1 MPGKPVFLLTDI
13 LIFGV
18 LLTVL
23 AFFLYAIRKPH
34 LRQPWRQVVRSKTGV
49 ISMIVLAIYIGVA
62 LLDSVH
68 FHLPLDNH
76 NPDDQAGERRYSGEI
91 HSLFDLIVSDLRLHT
106 EKTYSAPF
114 ATHLYA
120 KETVYLPDGTKR
132 RIYPRLSW
140 GASHLDDPA
149 RQRPLDILKL
159 ALIGAGK
166 AVVAWLILM
175 TLLCLY
181 LTARGKIPS
190 LRVKSFPPGGKNSP
204 KNLQPT
210 TKNPPAEAKIFP
222 LNTKNF
228 RAAAAAILHNQ
239 FAVPW
244 RTAAITLAIVLL
256 ILFVG
261 AEWAAKYHLLG
272 TDKVGEDVL
281 YQALK
286 SIRTGVVIG
295 TLTTL
300 LMLPFA
306 ITLGVMAGYFRGWID
321 DVIQYLYTT
330 LNSIPGVL
338 LIAAA
343 VLMLDVYMN
352 KHTEAFTSLIQ
363 RADLRLLFLC
373 LILGL
378 TSWTGLCRLL
388 RAETLK
394 LRELDFIQAA
404 SAFGVTSG
412 QTIFRHV
419 LPNVMHIV
427 LITLVLDFSGLVLA
441 EAVLSYI
448 NIGVDPT
455 MNSWGNMINSAR
467 LEMAREP
474 VVWWSLAAS
483 LFFMFTLVLFANLF
497 ADVVRDALD
506 PRLAKK

>member
-1 MPGKPVFLLTDI
+1 MFGKPVFLITDI
-13 LIFGV
+13 LIFSLV
-18 LLTVL
+18 FLII
-23 AFFLYAIRKPH
+23 AFFVYAMRKPH
-34 LRQPWRQVVRSKTGV
+34 LRKPWAQVVRSKAGV
-49 ISMIVLAIYIGVA
+49 ISMMVLLVYISIAI
-62 LLDSVH
+62 LDSMH
-68 FHLPLDNH
+68 FHPKVENNSVDNET
-76 NPDDQAGERRYSGEI
+76 QYSGEI
-91 HSLFDLIVSDLRLHT
+91 QSVFDRIVFGIRNST

-114 ATHLYA
+114 AAYLFS
-120 KETVYLPDGTKR
+120 KETVQLEDGSKLR
-132 RIYPRLSW
+132 EHPRLQW
-140 GASHLDDPA
+140 GAKHLEDPA
-149 RQRPLDILKL
+149 SEKSADIMSLAVIGVIK
-159 ALIGAGK
+159 ALI
-166 AVVAWLILM
+166 AWFVLM
-175 TLLCLY
+175 FLLSVY
-181 LTARGKIPS
+181 LSIRSKHSFSNTVGTMLRGES
-190 LRVKSFPPGGKNSP
+190 D
-204 KNLQPT
+204 
-210 TKNPPAEAKIFP
+210 
-222 LNTKNF
+222 
-228 RAAAAAILHNQ
+228 
-239 FAVPW
+239 VPW
-244 RTAAITLAIVLL
+244 RTFAVTLAVILIVLL
-256 ILFVG
+256 VG
-261 AEWAAKYHLLG
+261 AEWATKYHVLG

-306 ITLGVMAGYFRGWID
+306 IILGIMAGYFRGWID

-343 VLMLDVYMN
+343 VLMLNVYMG
-352 KHTEAFTSLIQ
+352 KHAEEFASLTQ

-394 LRELDFIQAA
+394 LREVDFVQAA
-404 SAFGVTSG
+404 SAFGVGSG
-412 QTIFRHV
+412 QTIFRHI
-419 LPNVMHIV
+419 LPNMMHIV

-506 PRLAKK
+506 PRIAKN

>member
-1 MPGKPVFLLTDI
+1 MIGKPVFLLTDV
-13 LIFGV
+13 LIFF
-18 LLTVL
+18 LLFCIV
-23 AFFLYAIRKPH
+23 AFFIYAIRKPH
-34 LRQPWRQVVRSKTGV
+34 LRQPWRQVVRSKAGV
-49 ISMIVLAIYIGVA
+49 ISMMVLSIYVGVA
-62 LLDSVH
+62 ILDSIH
-68 FHLPLDNH
+68 FHPVLNGDVQQSKK
-76 NPDDQAGERRYSGEI
+76 DQYSGEVV
-91 HSLFDLIVSDLRLHT
+91 SLFDQVVMDLRNSS
-106 EKTYSAPF
+106 EKTYSSPF
-114 ATHLYA
+114 AAHLFA
-120 KETVYLPDGTKR
+120 KETVQMSDGSKLR
-132 RIYPRLSW
+132 DFARLKW
-140 GASHLDDPA
+140 GARHLENPKSQK
-149 RQRPLDILKL
+149 RSDIFRL
-159 ALIGAGK
+159 ALEGLGNALL
-166 AVVAWLILM
+166 VWLV
-175 TLLCLY
+175 TFASLCLY
-181 LTARGKIPS
+181 L
-190 LRVKSFPPGGKNSP
+190 SFKN
-204 KNLQPT
+204 KNKFSVTVGHLF
-210 TKNPPAEAKIFP
+210 NSESEI
-222 LNTKNF
+222 
-228 RAAAAAILHNQ
+228 
-239 FAVPW
+239 PW
-244 RTAAITLAIVLL
+244 RTIAVSLGFVLT
-256 ILFVG
+256 IIFVG
-261 AEWAAKYHLLG
+261 AEWASKYHVLG
-272 TDKVGEDVL
+272 TDKIGEDVL

-306 ITLGVMAGYFRGWID
+306 ITLGIMAGYFRGWID
-321 DVIQYLYTT
+321 DVIQYIYTT

-343 VLMLDVYMN
+343 VLMMNVYMS
-352 KHTEAFTSLIQ
+352 KHAEEFASLTQ

-394 LRELDFIQAA
+394 LREHDFIQAA
-404 SAFGVTSG
+404 SAFGVGST
-412 QTIFRHV
+412 QTIFKHI

-427 LITLVLDFSGLVLA
+427 LITIVLDFSGLVLA

-506 PRLAKK
+506 PRLAKQ

>member
-1 MPGKPVFLLTDI
+1 MFGKPVFLITDI
-13 LIFGV
+13 LIFA
-18 LLTVL
+18 LLFIIV
-23 AFFLYAIRKPH
+23 AFFLYAMRKPH
-34 LRQPWRQVVRSKTGV
+34 LRQPWRQVVRSKAGV
-49 ISMIVLAIYIGVA
+49 ISMMVLSFYIGIA
-62 LLDSVH
+62 ILDSLHYHPKLSNEINSTDEVG
-68 FHLPLDNH
+68 
-76 NPDDQAGERRYSGEI
+76 QSSESKYSGELI
-91 HSLFDLIVSDLRLHT
+91 SVFDYIVTNLRNSG

-114 ATHLYA
+114 AAYLFA
-120 KETVYLPDGTKR
+120 KETVQAEDGTKTR
-132 RIYPRLSW
+132 EYPRLTW
-140 GASHLDDPA
+140 GGSHLQDPA
-149 RQRPLDILKL
+149 SEKKADIIQLAIRG
-159 ALIGAGK
+159 ALI
-166 AVVAWLILM
+166 
-175 TLLCLY
+175 
-181 LTARGKIPS
+181 
-190 LRVKSFPPGGKNSP
+190 
-204 KNLQPT
+204 
-210 TKNPPAEAKIFP
+210 
-222 LNTKNF
+222 
-228 RAAAAAILHNQ
+228 AILAWIVLLGLLAAYQCIRFKQSLSISFNKLFSGQ
-239 FAVPW
+239 SDVPW
-244 RTAAITLAIVLL
+244 RTILITLFIMLL
-256 ILFVG
+256 IVCVG
-261 AEWAAKYHLLG
+261 AEWASKYHVLG

-306 ITLGVMAGYFRGWID
+306 IILGIMAGYFRGWID

-343 VLMLDVYMN
+343 VLMLNVYMG
-352 KHTEAFTSLIQ
+352 KHAEEFTSLTQ

-394 LRELDFIQAA
+394 LRELEFIQAA
-404 SAFGVTSG
+404 SAFGVGSG
-412 QTIFRHV
+412 QTIFKHV

-506 PRLAKK
+506 PRIAKK

>member
-1 MPGKPVFLLTDI
+1 MFAKPVFLITDI
-13 LIFGV
+13 LIFV
-18 LLTVL
+18 LVFVIA
-23 AFFLYAIRKPH
+23 AFFIYAMRKPH
-34 LRQPWRQVVRSKTGV
+34 LRKPWRQVVRSKAGV
-49 ISMIVLAIYIGVA
+49 ISMMVLMVYVCIGI
-62 LLDSVH
+62 LDSMH
-68 FHLPLDNH
+68 FHPKVENSSSS
-76 NPDDQAGERRYSGEI
+76 NSSSKSEVQYSGEI
-91 HSLFDLIVSDLRLHT
+91 QSVFDLLVSDIRNST

-114 ATHLYA
+114 AAYLFA
-120 KETVYLPDGTKR
+120 KETVQLEDGSKIR
-132 RIYPRLSW
+132 EYPRLTW
-140 GASHLDDPA
+140 GGAHLGSPEQEKSA
-149 RQRPLDILKL
+149 DIVKL
-159 ALIGAGK
+159 AITGLVK
-166 AVVAWLILM
+166 AFVVWLVLMVLLSLILSVRAKKPFFDVIKNIM
-175 TLLCLY
+175 
-181 LTARGKIPS
+181 S
-190 LRVKSFPPGGKNSP
+190 GGS
-204 KNLQPT
+204 
-210 TKNPPAEAKIFP
+210 EI
-222 LNTKNF
+222 
-228 RAAAAAILHNQ
+228 
-239 FAVPW
+239 PW
-244 RTAAITLAIVLL
+244 RTFATTLAVLL
-256 ILFVG
+256 AVILVG
-261 AEWAAKYHLLG
+261 AEWATKYHLLG

-306 ITLGVMAGYFRGWID
+306 ITLGIMAGYFRGWID

-343 VLMLDVYMN
+343 VLMLNVYMG
-352 KHTEAFTSLIQ
+352 KHAEEFASLTQ

-394 LRELDFIQAA
+394 LREVDFVQAA
-404 SAFGVTSG
+404 SAFGVGPT
-412 QTIFRHV
+412 QTIFRHI
-419 LPNVMHIV
+419 LPNMMHIV
-427 LITLVLDFSGLVLA
+427 LITIVLDFSGLVLA

-483 LFFMFTLVLFANLF
+483 LFFMFTMVLFANLF

-506 PRLAKK
+506 PRIAKS

>member
-1 MPGKPVFLLTDI
+1 MFGKPVFLITDI
-13 LIFGV
+13 LIFAV
-18 LLTVL
+18 LLVIIS
-23 AFFLYAIRKPH
+23 FFLYAMRKPH
-34 LRQPWRQVVRSKTGV
+34 LRQPWRQVVRSKAGV
-49 ISMIVLAIYIGVA
+49 ISMMVLLLYIGIAV
-62 LLDSVH
+62 LDSLH
-68 FHLPLDNH
+68 FHPKLEK
-76 NPDDQAGERRYSGEI
+76 QSESSTGVQYSGEVQ
-91 HSLFDLIVSDLRLHT
+91 SVFDQMVSNLRASS

-114 ATHLYA
+114 AAYLFA
-120 KETVYLPDGTKR
+120 KETVQMSDGSKQR
-132 RIYPRLSW
+132 VYPRLVW
-140 GASHLDDPA
+140 GGMHLDDPEREKNA
-149 RQRPLDILKL
+149 DIFKL
-159 ALIGAGK
+159 ALVGLVK
-166 AVVAWLILM
+166 AIIAWLILM
-175 TLLCLY
+175 ALLCVVL
-181 LTARGKIPS
+181 S
-190 LRVKSFPPGGKNSP
+190 VK
-204 KNLQPT
+204 
-210 TKNPPAEAKIFP
+210 TKNAYTAVI
-222 LNTKNF
+222 KNI
-228 RAAAAAILHNQ
+228 ASGQSEI
-239 FAVPW
+239 PW
-244 RTAAITLAIVLL
+244 RTAAITLAILL
-256 ILFVG
+256 LVIFIG
-261 AEWAAKYHLLG
+261 SEWATKYHVLG

-306 ITLGVMAGYFRGWID
+306 ITLGIMAGYFRGWID

-343 VLMLDVYMN
+343 VLMLNVYMSN
-352 KHTEAFTSLIQ
+352 HAAEFASLTQ

-394 LRELDFIQAA
+394 LREVDFIQAA
-404 SAFGVTSG
+404 SAFGVGST
-412 QTIFRHV
+412 QTIFRHI

-506 PRLAKK
+506 PRIAKQ

>member
-1 MPGKPVFLLTDI
+1 MLPGKPVFLLTDI
-13 LIFGV
+13 LVFALV
-18 LLTVL
+18 LCIVL
-23 AFFLYAIRKPH
+23 FFLYAMRKPH
-34 LRQPWRQVVRSKTGV
+34 LRQPWQQVVRSKAGV
-49 ISMIVLAIYIGVA
+49 ISMIVLSVYVGIA

-68 FHLPLDNH
+68 FHPVLKQQTSATGQVH
-76 NPDDQAGERRYSGEI
+76 YAGDVI
-91 HSLFDLIVSDLRLHT
+91 SLFDQIVSGLRASG

-114 ATHLYA
+114 AAYLYA
-120 KETVYLPDGTKR
+120 KETVQLDDGTKQR
-132 RIYPRLSW
+132 AYPRLTW
-140 GASHLDDPA
+140 GAAHLDHPETQKASDVLVLA
-149 RQRPLDILKL
+149 ITGALK
-159 ALIGAGK
+159 GAVIWG
-166 AVVAWLILM
+166 VLVGLLGLLLSVRTRRTFRS
-175 TLLCLY
+175 TLGTLFS
-181 LTARGKIPS
+181 G
-190 LRVKSFPPGGKNSP
+190 NSP
-204 KNLQPT
+204 G
-210 TKNPPAEAKIFP
+210 
-222 LNTKNF
+222 
-228 RAAAAAILHNQ
+228 
-239 FAVPW
+239 VPW
-244 RTAAITLAIVLL
+244 RTVVITLGVVVLVVA
-256 ILFVG
+256 VG
-261 AEWAAKYHLLG
+261 AEWAAKYHVLG

-306 ITLGVMAGYFRGWID
+306 VIFGIMAGYFRGWID

-343 VLMLDVYMN
+343 VLMLNVYMS
-352 KHTEAFTSLIQ
+352 KHAEAFASLTQ
-363 RADLRLLFLC
+363 RADMRLLFLC

-394 LRELDFIQAA
+394 LREVEFIQAA
-404 SAFGVTSG
+404 TAFGVG
-412 QTIFRHV
+412 RAQTIFRHI

-506 PRLAKK
+506 PRLAK